1 MTWVFAG
8 LGGAWR
14 REPAAVLA
22 AVFLVAA
29 LALPLAQTSEGD
41 AQGWFSQPELPLIW
55 LACFLTAASQG
66 FLAQRGP
73 LPGLLLTMAAVVGAF
88 APLRAI
94 AVHRAEGDLLGFQA
108 PGLWLFV
115 VALGFLLWR
124 ALSLPIGTAHA

>member
-55 LACFLTAASQG
+55 LACFLTAARQG

-73 LPGLLLTMAAVVGAF
+73 LPGLLRSDRRRLGKEGVRPCRSRW
-88 APLRAI
+88 AP
-94 AVHRAEGDLLGFQA
+94 
-108 PGLWLFV
+108 
-115 VALGFLLWR
+115 
-124 ALSLPIGTAHA
+124 

>member
-94 AVHRAEGDLLGFQA
+94 AVHRAEGDLRSEERRVGKGCVRTCRSRWEPF
-108 PGLWLFV
+108 
-115 VALGFLLWR
+115 
-124 ALSLPIGTAHA
+124 H

>member
-1 MTWVFAG
+1 MRISDWSSDVCSSDLG

-55 LACFLTAASQG
+55 LACFLTAARQG

-73 LPGLLLTMAAVVGAF
+73 LPGLLLTLAAVVGAF
-88 APLRAI
+88 APLRAT
-94 AVHRAEGDLLGFQA
+94 AVHREIG
-108 PGLWLFV
+108 
-115 VALGFLLWR
+115 R
-124 ALSLPIGTAHA
+124 ASRRERGCPYV